1 LDVTSLFFVIL
12 LYCDRQY
19 NMHII
24 NPIVVKKM
32 VGYSTKKD
40 VTAGYVN
47 LTPKKRREINS
58 KLLNPNKKYTTI
70 IQSKIY
76 EIRGVKVMLDFDLAE
91 MYGVETSVLKQSAR
105 HNMKYFEGDDFM
117 FEVTMEELSRSQIV
131 ILNKG
136 HG

>member
-1 LDVTSLFFVIL
+1 
-12 LYCDRQY
+12 
-19 NMHII
+19 
-24 NPIVVKKM
+24 M

-47 LTPKKRREINS
+47 LTPKKRKEINS

-91 MYGVETSVLKQSAR
+91 MYGVGR
-105 HNMKYFEGDDFM
+105 GF
-117 FEVTMEELSRSQIV
+117 
-131 ILNKG
+131 
-136 HG
+136 